1 MGSVLIVSGASKG
14 SQILAELCCAN
25 SCEHVVMAESGAQ
38 ARRLLIDNSYDLVI
52 INTPLHDEFGQE
64 LALNLTT
71 SSTSGIILIVKSE
84 LADTVSA
91 KVEDYGVFVVPK
103 PINRQLFYQSFK
115 LVAAARKRLM
125 GLKNENIKLQ
135 NKIEEIRLVD
145 RAKYT
150 LIQYL
155 KMTEPQ
161 AHRYIEKQAMDMR
174 LTRREIAEEILKTYE
189 S

>member
-25 SCEHVVMAESGAQ
+25 SCEHVVMAESGVQ

-91 KVEDYGVFVVPK
+91 KV
-103 PINRQLFYQSFK
+103 
-115 LVAAARKRLM
+115 AAARKRLM
-125 GLKNENIKLQ
+125 GLENENIKLQ